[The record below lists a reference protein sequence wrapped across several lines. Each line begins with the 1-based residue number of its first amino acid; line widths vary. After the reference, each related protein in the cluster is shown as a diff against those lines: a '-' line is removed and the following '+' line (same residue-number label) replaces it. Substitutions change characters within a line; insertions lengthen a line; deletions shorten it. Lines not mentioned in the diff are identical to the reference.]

1 MSNLEEKPV
10 IGRWK
15 HVALLGLGHS
25 QLDYHLSLTHSEQ
38 YDEVWAINAMCAV
51 VQPDRVFMMD
61 PASRFFDSEDAGG
74 QTEVMRRVLPELTC
88 PVYSCEL
95 DERVPAIEP
104 YPLDKIVR
112 DLGCGYFNNTVSY
125 AIAFAMWS
133 KVKRLSVFGVAF
145 TYTTNMHYAEL
156 GRACCEF
163 WLARCMADGMEV
175 AVAPRSPLLDTN
187 VTEKEKLYGYHRLD
201 NPPVVYA
208 EDGELKVTAFS
219 DVEQEEEVAV
229 SVYGRH
235 DRIPVMRV
243 VEPASY

>member
-1 MSNLEEKPV
+1 MSDLENT
-10 IGRWK
+10 

-25 QLDYHLSLTHSEQ
+25 QLDYHLSLTHSQE

-61 PASRFFDSEDAGG
+61 PASRFLDSEDAGG
-74 QTEVMRRVLPELTC
+74 QTQVMRKLLPQLTC
-88 PVYSCEL
+88 PVYSCET
-95 DERVPAIEP
+95 DDRVPAIEP

-125 AIAFAMWS
+125 AIAFALWK
-133 KVKRLSVFGVAF
+133 KVGRLSVFGVDF

-163 WLARCMADGMEV
+163 WLARCMSAGMEV
-175 AVAPRSPLLDTN
+175 AIAPRSPLLDTN
-187 VTEKEKLYGYHRLD
+187 VTEKDKLYGYHRLS

-219 DVEQEEEVAV
+219 NIEKEEEVVV
-229 SVYGRH
+229 SIYGRE
-235 DRIPVMRV
+235 DGVEITRP

>member
-1 MSNLEEKPV
+1 M
-10 IGRWK
+10 
-15 HVALLGLGHS
+15 
-25 QLDYHLSLTHSEQ
+25 
-38 YDEVWAINAMCAV
+38 WAINAMCAV

-74 QTEVMRRVLPELTC
+74 QTEVMRKVLPKLTC

-104 YPLDKIVR
+104 YPLAKVVQ

-125 AIAFAMWS
+125 AIAFALWS
-133 KVKRLSVFGVAF
+133 KVKRLSVFGVDF

-163 WLARCMADGMEV
+163 WLARCMSAGMEV

-187 VTEKEKLYGYHRLD
+187 VTEKNKLYGYHRLD

-208 EDGELKVTAFS
+208 KGGELKVTAFS
-219 DVEQEEEVAV
+219 NIEQEEEVVV
-229 SVYGRH
+229 SIYGRE
-235 DRIPVMRV
+235 DGVPVTRP
-243 VEPASY
+243 VEPTGY

>member
-1 MSNLEEKPV
+1 MLAP
-10 IGRWK
+10 IK
-15 HVALLGLGHS
+15 H
-25 QLDYHLSLTHSEQ
+25 
-38 YDEVWAINAMCAV
+38 
-51 VQPDRVFMMD
+51 DRVFMMD

-74 QTEVMRRVLPELTC
+74 QTEVLRRLLPQLTC

-104 YPLDKIVR
+104 YPLAKVVQ

-125 AIAFAMWS
+125 AIAFALWS
-133 KVKRLSVFGVAF
+133 KVKRLSVFGVDF

-163 WLARCMADGMEV
+163 WLARCMSAGMEV

-187 VTEKEKLYGYHRLD
+187 VTEKNKLYGYHRLD

-208 EDGELKVTAFS
+208 EGGELKVTAFS
-219 DVEQEEEVAV
+219 NIEQEEEVVV
-229 SVYGRH
+229 SIYGRE
-235 DRIPVMRV
+235 DGVNVTRS
-243 VEPASY
+243 VEPARY

>member
-1 MSNLEEKPV
+1 MSDLEN
-10 IGRWK
+10 K

-25 QLDYHLSLTHSEQ
+25 QLDYHLSLTHSEHN
-38 YDEVWAINAMCAV
+38 DEGWAINAMCAV

-74 QTEVMRRVLPELTC
+74 QTEVMRRLLPQLTC
-88 PVYSCEL
+88 PVYSFEL

-104 YPLDKIVR
+104 YPLAKVVQ

-125 AIAFAMWS
+125 AIAFALWS
-133 KVKRLSVFGVAF
+133 KVKRLSVFGVDF

-163 WLARCMADGMEV
+163 WLARCMSAGMEV

-187 VTEKEKLYGYHRLD
+187 VTEKNKLYGYHRLD

-208 EDGELKVTAFS
+208 EGGELKVTAFS
-219 DVEQEEEVAV
+219 NIEQEEEVVV
-229 SVYGRH
+229 SIYGRE
-235 DRIPVMRV
+235 DGVNVTRS
-243 VEPASY
+243 VEPARY

>member
-1 MSNLEEKPV
+1 MPSLEN
-10 IGRWK
+10 K
-15 HVALLGLGHS
+15 HVAILGLGQS
-25 QLDYHLSLTHSEQ
+25 QLDYHLSLTHSQE

-74 QTEVMRRVLPELTC
+74 QTEVMRKVLPKLTC

-104 YPLDKIVR
+104 YPLAKVVQ

-125 AIAFAMWS
+125 AIAFALWS
-133 KVKRLSVFGVAF
+133 KVKRLSVFGVDF

-163 WLARCMADGMEV
+163 WLARCMSAGMEV

-187 VTEKEKLYGYHRLD
+187 VTEKNKLYGYHRLD

-208 EDGELKVTAFS
+208 EGGELKVTAFS
-219 DVEQEEEVAV
+219 NIEQEEEVVV
-229 SVYGRH
+229 SIYGRE
-235 DRIPVMRV
+235 DGVNVTRA
-243 VEPASY
+243 VEPTGY

>member
-1 MSNLEEKPV
+1 MPSLEN
-10 IGRWK
+10 K
-15 HVALLGLGHS
+15 HVAILGLGQS
-25 QLDYHLSLTHSEQ
+25 QLDYHLSLTHSQE

-74 QTEVMRRVLPELTC
+74 QTEVMRKVLPKLTC

-104 YPLDKIVR
+104 YPLAKVVQ

-125 AIAFAMWS
+125 AIAFALWS
-133 KVKRLSVFGVAF
+133 KVKRLSVFGVDF

-163 WLARCMADGMEV
+163 WLARCMSAGMEV

-187 VTEKEKLYGYHRLD
+187 VTEKNKLYGYHRLD

-208 EDGELKVTAFS
+208 KGGELKVTAFS
-219 DVEQEEEVAV
+219 NIEQEEEVVV
-229 SVYGRH
+229 SIYGRE
-235 DRIPVMRV
+235 DGVPVTRP
-243 VEPASY
+243 VEPTGY

>member
-1 MSNLEEKPV
+1 MPDLGN
-10 IGRWK
+10 K

-74 QTEVMRRVLPELTC
+74 QTEVMRRLLPQLTC
-88 PVYSCEL
+88 PVYSFKL
-95 DERVPAIEP
+95 DDRVPSIEP
-104 YPLDKIVR
+104 YPLAKFVQ

-125 AIAFAMWS
+125 AIAFALWS
-133 KVKRLSVFGVAF
+133 KVKRLSVFGVDF

-163 WLARCMADGMEV
+163 WLARCMSAGMEV

-187 VTEKEKLYGYHRLD
+187 VTEKNKLYGYHRLD

-208 EDGELKVTAFS
+208 EGGELKVTAFS
-219 DVEQEEEVAV
+219 NIEQEEEVVV
-229 SVYGRH
+229 SIYGRE
-235 DRIPVMRV
+235 DGVPVTRP
-243 VEPASY
+243 VEPTGY